1 MNSVLIM
8 NFYTKELTKSLQDEA
23 KKMDEHEKCLRDKE
37 FILIENKT
45 VINNLQ
51 QVVFFLI

>member
-1 MNSVLIM
+1 M

-51 QVVFFLI
+51 QVLFFFI